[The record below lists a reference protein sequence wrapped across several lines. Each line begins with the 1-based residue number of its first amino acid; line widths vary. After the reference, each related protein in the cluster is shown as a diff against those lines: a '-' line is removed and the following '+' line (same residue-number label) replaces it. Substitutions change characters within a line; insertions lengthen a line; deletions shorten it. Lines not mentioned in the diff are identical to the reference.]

1 MIARRLVPE
10 QDAIGSILGRASPLV
25 KLGVATAWLFGLMF
39 VVDARVPLILA
50 GLAIL
55 AGPLLGNVPLRRMV
69 LGMAPL
75 WAAALGIT
83 VFNTLFAAA
92 NNDLALPA
100 IAQIGPWRIT
110 EAGLTAGIAVGS
122 RVFAIVAVGI
132 LFGQTTDAT
141 RLADSLVQQGRLS
154 PRFAYG
160 ALAAYQAAPRF
171 ADDIATLRQARRI
184 RGLRA
189 GWHPRILVGLLV
201 QAIRH
206 GDRLALA
213 MDARAFG
220 SGPRTAY
227 RVVTWGW
234 PDLAVVALGL
244 VSLAAALGVW
254 RL

>member
-1 MIARRLVPE
+1 MNVACRSMGI
-10 QDAIGSILGRASPLV
+10 
-25 KLGVATAWLFGLMF
+25 ATAWLFGLMF

-92 NNDLALPA
+92 NSDPALPA
-100 IAQIGPWRIT
+100 IAQIGLWRIT
-110 EAGLTAGIAVGS
+110 AAGLAAGIAVGS

-141 RLADSLVQQGRLS
+141 RLADSLGQQGRLA

-160 ALAAYQAAPRF
+160 ALAAYPLQSMPRLKARTSTAPPLVMSIWYESGVKP
-171 ADDIATLRQARRI
+171 ALR
-184 RGLRA
+184 
-189 GWHPRILVGLLV
+189 LVSPPLGE
-201 QAIRH
+201 AER
-206 GDRLALA
+206 
-213 MDARAFG
+213 
-220 SGPRTAY
+220 SRTA
-227 RVVTWGW
+227 
-234 PDLAVVALGL
+234 PSPLEPKSMPAAMALREGPYYIT
-244 VSLAAALGVW
+244 SYIIHDYKQGSDEEPPEGG
-254 RL
+254 